1 MSDVDVLV
9 VGAGLAGLHTATLL
23 ARAGGALPLGWVRL
37 VRDDANR

>member
-1 MSDVDVLV
+1 MTEASSV
-9 VGAGLAGLHTATLL
+9 TTLL